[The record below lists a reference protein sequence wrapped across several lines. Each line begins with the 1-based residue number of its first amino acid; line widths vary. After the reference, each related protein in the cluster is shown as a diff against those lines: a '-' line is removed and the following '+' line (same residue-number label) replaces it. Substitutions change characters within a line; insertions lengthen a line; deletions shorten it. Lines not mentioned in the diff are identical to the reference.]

1 MLAEQPHSGNKTV
14 WERNELRNVGGVE
27 KVQSVGSERHE
38 VGVRV
43 LRAQED
49 QQSKG
54 IGLKSQGCKRNLW

>member
-1 MLAEQPHSGNKTV
+1 MAIETDKSAMSLRK
-14 WERNELRNVGGVE
+14 ERDVE
-27 KVQSVGSERHE
+27 KVQSVGSEMHE

-54 IGLKSQGCKRNLW
+54 IGLKCQGCKRNLW